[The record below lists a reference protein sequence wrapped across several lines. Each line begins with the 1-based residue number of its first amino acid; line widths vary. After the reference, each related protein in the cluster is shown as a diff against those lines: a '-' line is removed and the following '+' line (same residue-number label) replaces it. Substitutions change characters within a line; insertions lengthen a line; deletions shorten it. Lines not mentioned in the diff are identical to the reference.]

1 MQLLDLIF
9 KSTLSWLPFTLV
21 E

>member
-21 E
+21 V